1 MSENPIEVPKFLGG
15 IGYPATRDA
24 LIAHAQ
30 ESGADGNVL
39 TALENIPDKEY
50 DSPTAVSSAISG
62 S

>member
-1 MSENPIEVPKFLGG
+1 MSDNPIEVQKFLGG

-50 DSPTAVSSAISG
+50 ESPTAVSSAISD